1 MPKRPPTLNDRY
13 RFIGRRLHEAREEAG
28 MTQPELAV
36 QLGCDA
42 ATISG
47 WERAH
52 RRISVE
58 DLIHAAQVFHRRVG
72 WFTGEDVDLYDVEE
86 LIEADRDLMVAKR
99 QTLKEMY
106 RVFRERGRKRG

>member
-1 MPKRPPTLNDRY
+1 MPKRPPTLSDRY
-13 RFIGRRLHEAREEAG
+13 RFIGHRLREAREDARL
-28 MTQPELAV
+28 TQPELAT

-58 DLIHAAQVFHRRVG
+58 DLTHAAEVLANP
-72 WFTGEDVDLYDVEE
+72 DYSL
-86 LIEADRDLMVAKR
+86 
-99 QTLKEMY
+99 
-106 RVFRERGRKRG
+106 